1 MIEVHNDPEAAL
13 SDGDQAMLPGQF
25 EALVAQMRA
34 VAAAIGKTI

>member
-1 MIEVHNDPEAAL
+1 
-13 SDGDQAMLPGQF
+13 MLPEKF